1 MRGLGRL
8 FDDVIS
14 QQLANPPDLVIQSRL
29 KVIFFLKIKMTKKGQ
44 RTLGNRL
51 VHALACKKT
60 SLHMT
65 LYPTLFH

>member
-29 KVIFFLKIKMTKKGQ
+29 KVIFLKKIEMTKKGQ

-51 VHALACKKT
+51 GLSMLLPVTKQA
-60 SLHMT
+60 
-65 LYPTLFH
+65 FI

>member
-8 FDDVIS
+8 FDHVIS

-29 KVIFFLKIKMTKKGQ
+29 KVIFLKKIEMTKKGQ

-51 VHALACKKT
+51 GLSMLLPVTKQA
-60 SLHMT
+60 
-65 LYPTLFH
+65 FI

>member
-8 FDDVIS
+8 FDDVTS

-29 KVIFFLKIKMTKKGQ
+29 KVIFLKKKMTKKGQ

-51 VHALACKKT
+51 VHALACNKT